1 MFLLYRIY
9 DLAPVKYENL
19 RPEKPQKPPVTAQ
32 DGDEEGALPVEDA
45 EVPEEA
51 SSSKKGRRTRS
62 RKVIVDGKRS
72 LVLRRMSFMSLSAGS
87 TTAAEMNALDVDE
100 VPLKVTPMKATKKRR
115 AKKAAVELSADGM
128 ATTSTT
134 DILPPAGEDLAFLIN
149 QEETPVPID
158 GGDIRVV
165 EAEEH
170 PEAIAAA
177 RNDGDGCGVSNT
189 GKKNK
194 KGKKKRSVKV

>member
-32 DGDEEGALPVEDA
+32 DGDEEGASPVEDA
-45 EVPEEA
+45 EVPEKA

-62 RKVIVDGKRS
+62 RKVTVDGKRT
-72 LVLRRMSFMSLSAGS
+72 LVLRGMSFMSLSAGS
-87 TTAAEMNALDVDE
+87 TTAAEMNALDE
-100 VPLKVTPMKATKKRR
+100 VPLEVAPMKATKKRR